1 LYVVAKKQI
10 RRRLILDQKLFLWFS
25 ESQTKNLTLSC
36 RVKQVLHQENT
47 PFQSLAVLD
56 SEQFGRM
63 LVLDNI
69 IQTTIKD
76 EFIYHEM
83 ITHVALNTHA
93 APKKVLVVGGGDGG
107 AVREIIKHQS
117 VEKAV
122 HCEIDGAVVEASRKY
137 LPEISCALDNP
148 RVEIIIDD
156 GIKHVRENKNTYDVI
171 IVDSTDPIGPAVGL
185 FSGDFYKDIFASLK
199 EDGIFV
205 AQTESPF
212 YNRELIPGLYQNI
225 AGIFPVARLFLAFV
239 PTYAG
244 GLWSFTMGSKK
255 YDPLAVNIS
264 GIPQMDTRYYS
275 PAIHQS
281 CFVLPPFVEELLN
294 GQG

>member
-1 LYVVAKKQI
+1 M
-10 RRRLILDQKLFLWFS
+10 DQKLFLWFS
-25 ESQTKNLTLSC
+25 EAQTKNLTLSC
-36 RVKQVLHQENT
+36 RVKQVLHQEET

-56 SEQFGRM
+56 TEQFGRM

-76 EFIYHEM
+76 EFVYHEM

-93 APKKVLVVGGGDGG
+93 APKKVLVIGGGDGG
-107 AVREIIKHQS
+107 ALREIIKHQF

-122 HCEIDGAVVEASRKY
+122 HCEIDGAVIEASRRF

-148 RVEIIIDD
+148 RVKIIIDD

-171 IVDSTDPIGPAVGL
+171 IVDSTDPVGPAVGL
-185 FSGDFYKDIFASLK
+185 FSASFYREIFESLK
-199 EDGIFV
+199 DDGIFV

-212 YNRELIPGLYQNI
+212 YNRDLIPRLYQDI
-225 AGIFPVARLFLAFV
+225 SGIFPVARLYLAAV

-255 YDPLAVNIS
+255 YDPLDVNIS
-264 GIPQMDTRYYS
+264 EIPQMDTKYYS
-275 PAIHQS
+275 PAIHRT
-281 CFVLPPFVEELLN
+281 CFVLPPFVKELLEQ
-294 GQG
+294 QG